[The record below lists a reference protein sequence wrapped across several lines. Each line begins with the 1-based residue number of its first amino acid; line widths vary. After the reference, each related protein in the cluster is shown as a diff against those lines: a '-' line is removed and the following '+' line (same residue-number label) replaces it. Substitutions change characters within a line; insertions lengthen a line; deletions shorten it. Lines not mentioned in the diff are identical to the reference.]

1 MKLHI
6 HSQKSTQQ
14 ELNLFGYQTVPTIVI
29 SLLETKNSD
38 VLFQFN
44 SLGKISTCIKQLE
57 PVKFE
62 VMQLIKDHY
71 NIITDT
77 ENISNNTQE
86 EVPKSILDIITP
98 YLRELNI
105 KILLNNQDNTI
116 TIFEQNI

>member
-62 VMQLIKDHY
+62 VMQLIKDHH
-71 NIITDT
+71 
-77 ENISNNTQE
+77 NNDKTHN
-86 EVPKSILDIITP
+86 D
-98 YLRELNI
+98 
-105 KILLNNQDNTI
+105 
-116 TIFEQNI
+116 

>member
-29 SLLETKNSD
+29 SLLEDKRSD

-57 PVKFE
+57 PVKME
-62 VMQLIKDHY
+62 IMQLIKDHY
-71 NIITDT
+71 NTDKTNIDWNKDIMPIIRNDKIRQIIT
-77 ENISNNTQE
+77 
-86 EVPKSILDIITP
+86 
-98 YLRELNI
+98 
-105 KILLNNQDNTI
+105 
-116 TIFEQNI
+116 F

>member
-62 VMQLIKDHY
+62 IMQLIKDHY
-71 NIITDT
+71 NTDKNHIDWNKHIMPIIRNDKIRQIIT
-77 ENISNNTQE
+77 
-86 EVPKSILDIITP
+86 
-98 YLRELNI
+98 
-105 KILLNNQDNTI
+105 
-116 TIFEQNI
+116 F